1 MGNERKI
8 GLSVSGNIPLLQLSS
23 LAKEAEAAGFE
34 SLWIH
39 ETYFMRDAIT
49 QLTASAFSTK
59 TMKLA
64 TGCIN
69 PFTRNTT
76 VIAMTLATLDEYS
89 PGRFIL
95 GIGTGYPL
103 RLNQMGIDLVKPV
116 WQLEKRIEE
125 IRELLAGNAIQ
136 KGAKLMFKLP
146 DRSIPVFVG
155 VRKKAMLRMAARVAD
170 GYIAAP
176 AESIQSTKRIVSELN
191 ANRPPRFGK
200 MEVASNIL
208 TYVAKTEKEALEIAR
223 KDPFVTYMM
232 AVLDDRTLIESGFS
246 LEDREK
252 VASPYMKG
260 KLEEA
265 SSKIKDEMLQSF
277 TAVGDYDSVV
287 EKLAEFRKAGVD
299 LPLLL
304 PIKADIESLK
314 TMMQITPYYI
324 SA

>member
-1 MGNERKI
+1 MGNERRI
-8 GLSVSGNIPLLQLSS
+8 GLSLSGNIPLSQLSK
-23 LAKEAEAAGFE
+23 LAKEAEVAGFE

-39 ETYFMRDAIT
+39 ETYFMRDAVT
-49 QLTASAFSTK
+49 QLAVSALSTK

-103 RLNQMGIDLVKPV
+103 RLNQMGIDLLKPV
-116 WQLEKRIEE
+116 QQLEKRIEE
-125 IRELLAGNAIQ
+125 IRQLLRGNAIQ
-136 KGAKLMFKLP
+136 KGAKLMFRLP
-146 DRSIPVFVG
+146 DRSIPIFIG

-176 AESIQSTKRIVSELN
+176 AESIQSTRRIVSELN
-191 ANRPPRFGK
+191 SNRPFGK

-208 TYVAKTEKEALEIAR
+208 TQIAKTEEEALEIAR

-232 AVLDDRTLIESGFS
+232 AVLDDRTLTESGFS

-252 VASPYMKG
+252 IALPYMKG

-265 SSKIKDEMLQSF
+265 SSKIRDEMLQSF

-304 PIKADIESLK
+304 PIKADVESLK
-314 TMMQITPYYI
+314 MIMQITPYYI